1 MPFLIFT
8 ARSRHSSDLI
18 PPLWSGAPPMI
29 EPLETATQLDRRI
42 KEAQR
47 AYDQRAKA
55 EEVHGDHIKAYSLA
69 AMRTPT
75 LVAAGGVV
83 AVLGFYSANFD
94 RLSTDPAKLDILN
107 QILFWLFLS
116 LMLTVVAPAL
126 AYFGQLAY
134 QDALRHEMH
143 HYEWPHFRP
152 TRRHRIALRV
162 GVICRWVTVVIMT
175 LAIAALAVGGI
186 MFLHLVQRDSAHPV
200 SAFTSTTS
208 GMAVS
213 IPAKAPASP

>member
-1 MPFLIFT
+1 
-8 ARSRHSSDLI
+8 
-18 PPLWSGAPPMI
+18 MI

-42 KEAQR
+42 KDAQR

-69 AMRTPT
+69 AMRAPA

-116 LMLTVVAPAL
+116 LMLTVVAPAF

-134 QDALRHEMH
+134 QDALRNETH
-143 HYEWPHFRP
+143 HYEWPYFRP
-152 TRRHRIALRV
+152 TRRYRIALRV
-162 GVICRWVTVVIMT
+162 GVVCRWITVAIMT
-175 LAIAALAVGGI
+175 LAITALAVGGI
-186 MFLHLVQRDSAHPV
+186 MFLHLVQRDSMHHV
-200 SAFTSTTS
+200 SSFTTTS
-208 GMAVS
+208 SGA
-213 IPAKAPASP
+213 AASVPEE